1 MTRICYNFPVKL
13 LLTSGGITND
23 TIKNTLADL
32 VGKPFSQTSL
42 AFIPTA
48 ADIEPYD
55 KSWLVEDLYNCKKL
69 GLKLLDIVD
78 ISALSNKLWEPRLK
92 SADILFF
99 GGGNT
104 FHLLYWI
111 NKSGLAKKLKNM
123 LKTKV
128 YVGISAGSM
137 VAGKTISLSDSKKL
151 YYEDLFGYQ
160 DEKALGFVDFQIRPH
175 LNSPHFPDVQE
186 KKLKELAK
194 GAKEVVYAIDDNM
207 ALKVV
212 GKKVE
217 VVGEGKYLIL
227 NS

>member
-1 MTRICYNFPVKL
+1 MKL

-23 TIKNTLADL
+23 TIKNALADL
-32 VGKPFSQTSL
+32 VAKPFSETSL

-55 KSWLVEDLYNCKKL
+55 KSWLVEDMYRCKNL
-69 GLKLLDIVD
+69 GLKSIDIVD
-78 ISALSNKLWEPRLK
+78 ISAIDQKSWEPRLK
-92 SADILFF
+92 AADILFF

-104 FHLLYWI
+104 FHLMYWI
-111 NKSGLAKKLKNM
+111 TKSGLAKELKSLLKN
-123 LKTKV
+123 KV
-128 YVGISAGSM
+128 YAGISAGSM
-137 VAGKTISLSDSKKL
+137 VAGKTVSLSDSKKL

-160 DEKALGFVDFQIRPH
+160 DERALGFVDFQIRPH

-186 KKLKELAK
+186 KRLRELAK
-194 GAKEVVYAIDDNM
+194 SAKEPVYAIDDNM

-212 GKKVE
+212 DGKVE

-227 NS
+227 NHSTQSN